1 MKIEKFKPSVK
12 RFRAWDNV
20 NKTFPFIGFDILG
33 ETTVFD
39 LCKQYR
45 LKDALA
51 LVITQYTGI
60 NDITG
65 REIYEGDIL
74 GTSDGLILV
83 EFPNFAESKWAFMF
97 PIVGNVFENPNLI

>member
-1 MKIEKFKPSVK
+1 MGKTNFKPSIK
-12 RFRAWDNV
+12 KFRAWDAK

-33 ETTVFD
+33 EITVFD
-39 LCKQYR
+39 LCKQYQ
-45 LKDALA
+45 LKHALE
-51 LVITQYTGI
+51 LEITQYTGI

-83 EFPNFAESKWAFMF
+83 EFHNFSELKWAFMF
-97 PIVGNVFENPNLI
+97 SIVGNIFENPNLI